1 MSEKGTG
8 STAGDYVTM
17 LTRSLMLS
25 AALGLSACGVIYTSP
40 SVSTQTEG
48 LDVRVLPV
56 TAESV
61 LFANRTP
68 YQPRGIPAAFYQTA
82 GVSGDIRG
90 LGALPEPPAFPE
102 QSPERLEL
110 RLPPAVDPE
119 PYRIG
124 VGDGLRLA
132 TRGRPDTE
140 DPLAGSI
147 IENGARQEYIV
158 RDDGAIA
165 IPEVGPVAIAG
176 MTLEAAEE
184 AIFGRLIEAGIDP
197 TFSLEISQ
205 FNSQRASVGGAVRSP
220 ALVPI
225 TLNTVDL
232 GQAITAAGGLTVE
245 DAEFASI
252 RIYRDGSLYQIP
264 LEEFFANGAYQ
275 NIPVMAGDAIF
286 VDLSYDLDR
295 AVEFYERQIDIIA
308 LRRTDRAAALQELTV
323 EVDLQRGALAE
334 QRANFLARQD
344 LGAEVRDYVYLAGE
358 VSEQSRWPLPYGQVA
373 TLADVIYD
381 NGGFPTATADASQIY
396 VLRASSDP
404 REFGAVTA
412 WHLDARNAVSITLA
426 TRFEMRPDDIVFIEE
441 QVITSWNRAL
451 NQLLPSI
458 FNSAAAA
465 VGQ

>member
-1 MSEKGTG
+1 
-8 STAGDYVTM
+8 M

-61 LFANRTP
+61 LFANRAP
-68 YQPRGIPAAFYQTA
+68 YEPRSIPAAFYQTA
-82 GVSGDIRG
+82 GVSGEIRG
-90 LGALPEPPAFPE
+90 MGALPEPPPFSQDAPE
-102 QSPERLEL
+102 QLEL
-110 RLPPAVDPE
+110 RLPPAVEPE

-124 VGDGLRLA
+124 VGDALRLV
-132 TRGRPDTE
+132 TRGRPEIE
-140 DPLAGSI
+140 DPFAGSM
-147 IENGARQEYIV
+147 IENSARQEYLV
-158 RDDGAIA
+158 RGDGAIA
-165 IPEVGPVAIAG
+165 IPEVGPVAITG
-176 MTLEAAEE
+176 LTLEAAEE
-184 AIFGRLIEAGIDP
+184 AIFARLIEAGIDP

-232 GQAITAAGGLTVE
+232 GQAITAAGGLTV
-245 DAEFASI
+245 DDPEFASI

-264 LEEFFANGAYQ
+264 LQEFFASGSYQ
-275 NIPVMAGDAIF
+275 DIPVLAGDAIF
-286 VDLSYDLDR
+286 VDVSYDLDR
-295 AVEFYERQIDIIA
+295 ALEFYQRQIDIIS
-308 LRRTDRAAALQELTV
+308 LRRADRAAALQELTF
-323 EVDLQRGALAE
+323 EIDLQRGALGE

-344 LGAEVRDYVYLAGE
+344 LGAEERDYVYLAGE
-358 VSEQSRWPLPYGQVA
+358 FSVQTRWPLPYGQVA

-396 VLRASSDP
+396 VLRAATDP

-412 WHLDARNAVSITLA
+412 WHLDARNAVAITLA

-465 VGQ
+465 VTQ